1 MQVQIEDAFWNAQ
14 IKKVQTQML
23 PFQWQVLNDEVAE
36 APKSGAINNFKIAA
50 GKQKGEF
57 YGMVF
62 QDTDVYKWL
71 EAVAYSLAIQPD
83 PALEALADETID
95 LIGAAQMPDGYL
107 NTYFQIFK
115 PALKWTNLTDNHE
128 LYCFGHLIEAGVA
141 YYEVTK
147 MQPILTIITK
157 AADLLTARFG
167 YGQPL
172 AFPGHPEI
180 ELALLRLYHLTK
192 KAAYLELAKYFILER
207 GQQPSFFVTE
217 TKERI
222 ANHVPSWIDIMHD
235 GFVVPEFTHSE
246 DVSYYVAT
254 KRLID
259 QTIVE
264 GHAVRACYL
273 YTALADLAALEND
286 PALKNAAMRLFDNA
300 TTKQMYLTGGLGQTC
315 RNEGFTHDYDLP
327 NDTNYCETCAGI
339 SLIFWARK
347 MLALHSDS
355 HYAEVIE
362 RALYNNTLGAMALDG
377 KSFYYSNVLEKGP
390 HHLTDA
396 ARPKWHACACCP
408 PNLARLL
415 LSLNH
420 YLAHVENEIFYLDQ
434 FIGANYTEMFTE
446 AAEITVQANLPFEGQ
461 VEIQVKQAP
470 ENKQLAIR
478 LPKWSARFSVFKNGQ
493 RQREGLDF
501 TINQGYLIFHEA
513 MQTGDHWVCT
523 FELTA
528 RLTYANPLV
537 KADIGKAAL
546 TRGPL
551 VYCLEE
557 EDNGPHLWQLTWSA
571 EEFEVVKEETTNK
584 LADMV
589 LLKSLAL
596 REVAL
601 DQDLYT
607 YHQPTTQTQVVTAIP
622 FFARYNRSVGEM
634 QVWTRYR

>member
-1 MQVQIEDAFWNAQ
+1 MECPN
-14 IKKVQTQML
+14 KKVQTQML
-23 PFQWQVLNDEVAE
+23 PFQWQVLNDKVAE

-95 LIGAAQMPDGYL
+95 LIGAAQMSDGYL

-172 AFPGHPEI
+172 AFLGHPEI
-180 ELALLRLYHLTK
+180 EWALLRLYHLTK

-286 PALKNAAMRLFDNA
+286 PA
-300 TTKQMYLTGGLGQTC
+300 
-315 RNEGFTHDYDLP
+315 
-327 NDTNYCETCAGI
+327 
-339 SLIFWARK
+339 
-347 MLALHSDS
+347 
-355 HYAEVIE
+355 
-362 RALYNNTLGAMALDG
+362 
-377 KSFYYSNVLEKGP
+377 
-390 HHLTDA
+390 
-396 ARPKWHACACCP
+396 
-408 PNLARLL
+408 
-415 LSLNH
+415 
-420 YLAHVENEIFYLDQ
+420 
-434 FIGANYTEMFTE
+434 
-446 AAEITVQANLPFEGQ
+446 
-461 VEIQVKQAP
+461 
-470 ENKQLAIR
+470 
-478 LPKWSARFSVFKNGQ
+478 
-493 RQREGLDF
+493 
-501 TINQGYLIFHEA
+501 
-513 MQTGDHWVCT
+513 
-523 FELTA
+523 
-528 RLTYANPLV
+528 
-537 KADIGKAAL
+537 
-546 TRGPL
+546 
-551 VYCLEE
+551 
-557 EDNGPHLWQLTWSA
+557 
-571 EEFEVVKEETTNK
+571 
-584 LADMV
+584 
-589 LLKSLAL
+589 
-596 REVAL
+596 
-601 DQDLYT
+601 
-607 YHQPTTQTQVVTAIP
+607 
-622 FFARYNRSVGEM
+622 
-634 QVWTRYR
+634 